1 MSINASQ
8 LPNLLTLSRIALVP
22 VLILVLKD
30 GDYTAALWVFLAAGI
45 SDGLDGWIAKRWRYT
60 TRLGAVLD
68 PVADKLLLVT
78 SYVMLMLLDHLPFWL
93 VLTVVFR
100 DVLIVGGYLAYTS
113 LVGTVTMKPS
123 HLSKF
128 NTFAQIVLV
137 VAVLVHEAFGR
148 NYPMLIEALIYIVF
162 VSTVASGVHYVWVWG
177 VGEES
182 SPPRARRKQK

>member
-30 GDYTAALWVFLAAGI
+30 GDYVAALWIFLFAGI

-60 TRLGAVLD
+60 TRFGAILD

-113 LVGTVTMKPS
+113 LVGTVTMSPS
-123 HLSKF
+123 QLSKF

-137 VAVLVHEAFGR
+137 VAVLLHEAIGLD
-148 NYPMLIEALIYIVF
+148 YVLLLDALVYIVF
-162 VSTVASGVHYVWVWG
+162 MSTVASGVHYVWVWG
-177 VGEES
+177 VRKEVK
-182 SPPRARRKQK
+182 PARRGRKK